1 MSESGRLGFKELTV
15 RLESRTV
22 LHRITL
28 DFDENT
34 TTVLMGPGGSGKST
48 LAGFL
53 VGRLPEAS
61 KIELSGATYRPAP
74 KSIAW
79 LPQRVARVA
88 RSAADI
94 LGEYTTA
101 PLKDEALSLW
111 RTHLEREGLHELVT
125 YLDSEEQLSVPEM
138 QTLRLAAARR
148 QRPALMVI
156 DEPCAGMF
164 HGTDEMV
171 LRYLEQIHG
180 EQTIVMLT
188 HHQARCR
195 RLADNVVLMAAG
207 QVIEVAPTRTFFE
220 NPASPHTRHYL
231 RTGGCSVVS
240 ADANVMLSPEADRE
254 RNAAYTAE
262 QAIVS
267 TSDTPTAEQAHGSET
282 AGMPVSGEVDELVT
296 EAPVATATVSL
307 VTPSPGR
314 STIEPSVTRVEALAE
329 GTEARV
335 LPRARGPEG
344 FYWLVADELAGCPM
358 PGIVEPIERDLD
370 RLARAG
376 VRVLITLQTR
386 ALNIPEGAEASIP
399 HVLHF
404 PIKDMHAPEPQ
415 ETIAFC
421 RKVEEYV
428 HRGDPVAYHCRAGL
442 GRTGTMLVSH
452 LIGRGMEPHDA
463 LMYARAIN
471 GRWVQSEEQ
480 EAFLHALS
488 PGFLLSP

>member
-1 MSESGRLGFKELTV
+1 MSKSRRLGFEELTV

-28 DFDENT
+28 DFAENT

-53 VGRLPEAS
+53 VGRLPEAQ
-61 KIELSGATYRPAP
+61 KIEITGTTYRPAP
-74 KSIAW
+74 KAIAW
-79 LPQRVARVA
+79 LPQRIARVA
-88 RSAADI
+88 RGAADI
-94 LGEYTTA
+94 LAEYATA
-101 PLKDEALSLW
+101 PLNDEARHLW
-111 RTHLEREGLHELVT
+111 TVHLEREGLHDLVP
-125 YLDSEEQLSVPEM
+125 YLHTEEQLSVPEM

-171 LRYLEQIHG
+171 LRYLERIHG
-180 EQTIVMLT
+180 EQTILMLT

-220 NPASPHTRHYL
+220 DPASPHTRHYL

-267 TSDTPTAEQAHGSET
+267 TDEQSVEAVVQPVEAASAEPDLLVPQAPTPPSD
-282 AGMPVSGEVDELVT
+282 VL
-296 EAPVATATVSL
+296 PVAAPRATPA
-307 VTPSPGR
+307 T
-314 STIEPSVTRVEALAE
+314 T
-329 GTEARV
+329 ARV
-335 LPRARGPEG
+335 GATPEDPEQRARPRARGPEG
-344 FYWLVADELAGCPM
+344 FYWLVSDELAGCPM

-376 VRVLITLQTR
+376 VRVLVTLQTR
-386 ALNIPEGAEASIP
+386 ALSIPEGAEGFIP
-399 HVLHF
+399 HILHF
-404 PIKDMHAPEPQ
+404 PIKDMHAPELQ

-428 HRGDPVAYHCRAGL
+428 HRGEPVAYHCRAGL

-452 LIGRGMEPHDA
+452 LIGRGMSSHDA

-480 EAFLHALS
+480 EAFLHGL
-488 PGFLLSP
+488 PTGFLLSSE